1 MVNKKYLIGVLV
13 ISTLSL
19 FFLFFVYKVD
29 ESENNPIIETV
40 QEREKDRDTKY
51 FGTLSVFREGVV
63 TKEDL
68 EAYLWVPNGSGEV
81 NSFQKGIRKQGVYPE
96 KYHKEPIIISEYDLV
111 DGIYTE
117 KGDPSKYKVSWKKGY
132 IFLNQLISYPIKKS
146 GKKYSIQQN
155 LQMKKKSN

>member
-13 ISTLSL
+13 ISILSL
-19 FFLFFVYKVD
+19 FYLFLVYKID
-29 ESENNPIIETV
+29 EPENNPIIETV
-40 QEREKDRDTKY
+40 LEREKDTDKKY
-51 FGTLSVFREGVV
+51 FETLSVSREGVA

-96 KYHKEPIIISEYDLV
+96 KYHKEPIIINEYELV

-132 IFLNQLISYPIKKS
+132 IFFEPIDDLPNKAEREKIFYPAKFTDEEK
-146 GKKYSIQQN
+146 
-155 LQMKKKSN
+155 

>member
-19 FFLFFVYKVD
+19 FYLFFVYKVD

-51 FGTLSVFREGVV
+51 FETLSVFREGVV

-132 IFLNQLISYPIKKS
+132 IFFEPIDKLSNKEEREKIFYPAKFTDEEEK
-146 GKKYSIQQN
+146 
-155 LQMKKKSN
+155 